1 MFEFREIK
9 HAKVLPKGRSFILA
23 GDIGGTNSNFAI
35 FEEKELK
42 LLLSFHFKS
51 QQITNFTEV
60 VKFLLTH
67 LKSGYNIVIKIACF
81 AAACP
86 IHETGQYCSLTNT
99 HWDVD
104 TKKIQKKTGLSSLV
118 LINDFEAIAYGLDVI
133 KSKDYQTIKVGR
145 AVAKKPRI
153 LIGAGTGL
161 GKSIIIWNNTIKK
174 YMPLGSEGG
183 HSDISINS
191 KEEFNFLRFFKQ
203 SNVEWEDVLS
213 GKGISNIYK
222 FISRRSPRTM
232 ISDEIKRSNYD
243 PELISKYRET
253 DSLSQ
258 ATFKW
263 FIKFYG
269 RCAKNLAL
277 DALAQGGVFIAGGIA
292 AKNSSIFKSKEFK
305 QEFLNSK
312 KQKKLLEKIPIY
324 LITNYDV
331 SLYGAAVAAL
341 LHKRGII

>member
-1 MFEFREIK
+1 
-9 HAKVLPKGRSFILA
+9 
-23 GDIGGTNSNFAI
+23 
-35 FEEKELK
+35 
-42 LLLSFHFKS
+42 
-51 QQITNFTEV
+51 
-60 VKFLLTH
+60 
-67 LKSGYNIVIKIACF
+67 
-81 AAACP
+81 
-86 IHETGQYCSLTNT
+86 
-99 HWDVD
+99 
-104 TKKIQKKTGLSSLV
+104 
-118 LINDFEAIAYGLDVI
+118 
-133 KSKDYQTIKVGR
+133 
-145 AVAKKPRI
+145 
-153 LIGAGTGL
+153 
-161 GKSIIIWNNTIKK
+161 
-174 YMPLGSEGG
+174 MPLGSEGG